1 MNDTAGRTV
10 SKKLNG
16 SPMTLEK
23 KRRSVSAARE
33 RSEVF
38 SIFPTQKPFLI
49 VQMRLWRKLGPLYR
63 CYGWPEEMS
72 LEWKG
77 FDDEE

>member
-1 MNDTAGRTV
+1 MKHTAGRTV
-10 SKKLNG
+10 SKKSNE
-16 SPMTLEK
+16 SPMTLET

-38 SIFPTQKPFLI
+38 SNFSTPNPFLI